1 MRSEQA
7 FMKAVEVALC
17 RALPVRLW
25 RQNAGRWRTEKGHW
39 IEGAPKGAA
48 DLSGVVIGP
57 GTRLEIEVKAKKG
70 RISDEQQNWAKRM
83 REFGCVYVLVQD
95 DGTPEAIA
103 HAIEQVRRA
112 IGMVLVPTG
121 TNHFTISAK
130 YMF

>member
-7 FMKAVEVALC
+7 FMKLLMIALC
-17 RALPVRLW
+17 RALPVRCW

-48 DLSGVVIGP
+48 DLSGIILGS
-57 GTRLEIEVKAKKG
+57 GKRLEIEVKAQKG
-70 RISDEQQNWAKRM
+70 RISDEQKHWAEKIA
-83 REFGCVYVLVQD
+83 EFGGVYVLVQD

-112 IGMVLVPTG
+112 IGTVRA
-121 TNHFTISAK
+121 TIAA
-130 YMF
+130 